1 MLLKALL
8 LIVWIK
14 LLLPVQRI
22 KIFYYWWWRN
32 YIRHPFADKIE
43 LTLVHHTFEA
53 DAFFPVIKEEEWV
66 LQQSEL
72 QLRRQASI

>member
-1 MLLKALL
+1 MVEKFTLGIPL
-8 LIVWIK
+8 
-14 LLLPVQRI
+14 RI
-22 KIFYYWWWRN
+22 K
-32 YIRHPFADKIE
+32 E